1 MLEHNRNGNR
11 MLKTIPIR
19 STFCFPVKWSLGLI
33 DFWQKILSSGKQ
45 WILSD
50 YNNFLP
56 QWLNNVRNVFNKMDL
71 YIFVSMWIM
80 QRHILTKIV
89 LELVKIFFMHE
100 EKFSFF
106 FCVFWWN
113 RTIPQS
119 LVFKYLY
126 FTFYFFYC
134 IRNSQLLSPLTFS
147 CMINGKL

>member
-19 STFCFPVKWSLGLI
+19 SIFCFPVKWSLGLI

-106 FCVFWWN
+106 SANFGE
-113 RTIPQS
+113 IAQS
-119 LVFKYLY
+119 HNPWFSNIYILH
-126 FTFYFFYC
+126 FTSFIALGIASY
-134 IRNSQLLSPLTFS
+134 
-147 CMINGKL
+147 